1 MYRELIKKEIK
12 EYYPFYFLSSF
23 NDDYDEKE
31 KKIKNQNNVHS
42 KMNQINEKH

>member
-12 EYYPFYFLSSF
+12 EYYPFLSSF

-42 KMNQINEKH
+42 KMNQINEIH